1 MGETIRI
8 RTTPNGSDKYLK
20 VKIEQDFDFIEVL
33 SLNISQQNA
42 YQSFCSDYGAI
53 VGRVIINS
61 GFGVPNVKVSVF
73 VPLDDIDSSD
83 PHISGLYP
91 YKAVTDVNS
100 DGVRYNLLPSISDSN
115 DPCYTAIGTFPTK
128 REILDNDDM
137 LYVYKKYYQFTT
149 TTNYAGDFMLFGV
162 PLGNHV
168 VHVDMDISN
177 IGIASQ
183 KPYDLMAQGAPASM
197 FYSTTKFKSNT
208 NINSLPQ
215 IKSANASVN
224 VQPFWGDLNNCQV
237 GINRLDFDMNY
248 NITPAAMF
256 MGSIFGDGGKHSID
270 KRCIPRRK
278 TGVMCEQETSS
289 GTIEMIRKTID
300 NQVESFDVNG
310 GQLIDNDGVWAYQI
324 PMNLDYMV
332 TDEFG
337 QLIPSSDSNIGIA
350 TRSRVRFRIGMNQTG
365 DIGRLRTRAHYLVP
379 NNPAT
384 PSNIDYSFDET
395 TNDANFTDLHWN
407 KIYTVKNFIPKYNPS
422 NVLFGKNKY
431 LGIKDVDKCN
441 NFNKFPYNTANTEGT
456 TFNQVIFTIVCLLNT
471 FIAIISS
478 LFNALL
484 SAIANIGFSALGIDF
499 HPFRGLCDKMI
510 GLTCNV
516 DDNPKKY
523 YPGAFGDCSA
533 GNNSIQDFTDCI
545 ATSLAVNLEIYQMDF
560 YNDWVNGSLYAYL
573 LKYKQKH
580 NGTAKYC
587 DADCY
592 EDNNSCIE
600 GEVSFSSP
608 DLINNSE
615 PDMSP
620 KASIN
625 EGLIRKVDGI
635 LYYSPMT
642 NFSGGKKLFATDIT
656 NLGAVFECDWQGY
669 PKIIDLLSPT
679 SYKLPPIVYENT
691 SIGLL
696 NYLESGIFSLDD
708 KTGLFFNATCGGVSK
723 NANNDLNIKRQC
735 ELGVDIPETSGSTLI
750 TEIKIGEIY
759 DTSDS
764 LEVTNSIH
772 KYIRDAYTL
781 LNVFGSSNN
790 IFPTSLIPTLSATTN
805 GTSFGVNGFRNN
817 GSLYHKFSNYNNL
830 SGGSYYTYF
839 GLIAG
844 KTAYDKLINK
854 YFTKCSSNIND
865 NFSIVVNTF
874 PSSSLT
880 ASDGSFEFYFTNGTA
895 PFTTIIEGTSINNII
910 STKPSQSQIVSR
922 LTDGTYKIIA
932 TDALGTVVTRSVNV
946 SGPQRLTLF
955 LDIIS
960 QPSSSTN
967 KNGQLKISYLSGGTI
982 PYNLSFSSN
991 GVVTNHTN
999 VLQGN
1004 LLTGFGAGDYIA
1016 TITDSSTAKQTE
1028 QLSFTLTPPPPLT
1041 LTINSFD
1048 NLTTSGCTANGSV
1061 LSNITGGNPPYT
1073 LNLIGKN
1080 YNTTG
1085 LYGNITFDNLFG
1097 GNYIMKVTDAANTLV
1112 QANVTIKGPAP
1123 LEFIGTA
1130 HTQTTG
1136 GGKAGPAKTF
1146 RYISELGLVSGG
1158 VPTGTFR
1165 VGGGKGGGKLYD
1177 TYDFSPAPYALNNVD
1192 GNPGWESYPTSGIT
1206 ITVTDKNGCSLTKT
1220 FI

>member
-197 FYSTTKFKSNT
+197 FYSPTKFKSNT

-310 GQLIDNDGVWAYQI
+310 GQLIDNDGAWAYQI

-441 NFNKFPYNTANTEGT
+441 NFNKFPYNTANTDGT
-456 TFNQVIFTIVCLLNT
+456 TVNQIIFTIVCLLNT
-471 FIAIISS
+471 FIAGIV
-478 LFNALL
+478 F
-484 SAIANIGFSALGIDF
+484 AINKFILGPINFILRPPCFDLGIVSFCLWDLG
-499 HPFRGLCDKMI
+499 HI
-510 GLTCNV
+510 NYLTLECKV
-516 DDNPKKY
+516 DDNSIIY
-523 YPGAFGDCSA
+523 SPGGGD
-533 GNNSIQDFTDCI
+533 GHDTSIDDFKDCI

-560 YNDWVNGSLYAYL
+560 YNDWINGSLYAYL

-608 DLINNSE
+608 DLIGNSE
-615 PDMSP
+615 QASLT
-620 KASIN
+620 ASIN
-625 EGLIRKVDGI
+625 EGLIRKVDGM

-691 SIGLL
+691 SIGLV
-696 NYLESGIFSLDD
+696 NYLESGIFSLNNQR
-708 KTGLFFNATCGGVSK
+708 GLFFNATCLGVVT
-723 NANNDLNIKRQC
+723 NNSLNIKRQC

-805 GTSFGVNGFRNN
+805 GTSFGVSGATIN

-844 KTAYDKLINK
+844 KTAYDKLMNK
-854 YFTKCSSNIND
+854 YFTKCPSNIND
-865 NFSIVVNTF
+865 NFSIIVNTF

-880 ASDGSFEFYFTNGTA
+880 ASDGSFEFYFINGTA
-895 PFTTIIEGTSINNII
+895 PFTTIIEGTSITNII
-910 STKPSQSQIVSR
+910 STKPSQSQIVSG

-960 QPSSSTN
+960 QPTTLTS

-1016 TITDSSTAKQTE
+1016 TVTDSGTTRQTE

-1041 LTINSFD
+1041 LTTNSFD
-1048 NLTTSGCTANGSV
+1048 NNVTTGCTANGSILPTV
-1061 LSNITGGNPPYT
+1061 TGGNPPYT

-1080 YNTTG
+1080 YNMTG
-1085 LYGNITFDNLFG
+1085 IYGNVIFDKLNG
-1097 GNYIMKVTDAANTLV
+1097 GNYTMKVTDAANTLV

-1177 TYDFSPAPYALNNVD
+1177 TYNFSPAPYTLNNVD

>member
-1 MGETIRI
+1 MAETIRI
-8 RTTPNGSDKYLK
+8 RTTPNGTDKYLK

-42 YQSFCSDYGAI
+42 YQSFCSDYGVI

-73 VPLDDIDSSD
+73 VPLDDIDSAN

-91 YKAVTDVNS
+91 YTTVTDVNS
-100 DGVRYNLLPSISDSN
+100 DGIRYNLLPSISDSN
-115 DPCYTAIGTFPTK
+115 DPCYTAVGTFPSK

-197 FYSTTKFKSNT
+197 FYSPTKFKSST

-248 NITPAAMF
+248 NITPAAIF

-289 GTIEMIRKTID
+289 GTIEMIRKTTD

-310 GQLIDNDGVWAYQI
+310 GQLIDNDGTWAYQI
-324 PMNLDYMV
+324 PMNLDYVV

-337 QLIPSSDSNIGIA
+337 RLIPSSDSNIGIP
-350 TRSRVRFRIGMNQTG
+350 TRTRVRFRIAMNETG

-384 PSNIDYSFDET
+384 PNSVDYSFDET
-395 TNDANFTDLHWN
+395 TNDVNFTDLHWN

-422 NVLFGKNKY
+422 NILFGKNKY

-456 TFNQVIFTIVCLLNT
+456 TFNQVIFTVVCLLNT
-471 FIAIISS
+471 FIAIIAS

-499 HPFRGLCDKMI
+499 HPFRGLCKLMI

-516 DDNPKKY
+516 DDNAIKY
-523 YPGAFGDCSA
+523 YPGAFGDCSS

-560 YNDWVNGSLYAYL
+560 YNDWINGSLYAYL

-587 DADCY
+587 DSDCN
-592 EDNNSCIE
+592 EDNNACIE
-600 GEVSFSSP
+600 GEVSFSTP
-608 DLINNSE
+608 DLTSNGE
-615 PDMSP
+615 PTYSSV
-620 KASIN
+620 SIN
-625 EGLIRKVDGI
+625 EGLIRKVDNI
-635 LYYSPMT
+635 LYYAPMT

-679 SYKLPPIVYENT
+679 SYKLPPIVYEQT
-691 SIGLL
+691 TIGLV
-696 NYLESGIFSLDD
+696 NYLESGIFTLNNQ
-708 KTGLFFNATCGGVSK
+708 TGLFFNATN
-723 NANNDLNIKRQC
+723 NALNIKRQC
-735 ELGVDIPETSGSTLI
+735 EIGIDIPETSGTTLI
-750 TEIKIGEIY
+750 RNIGINEIY

-772 KYIRDAYTL
+772 KYIRDSYTL

-790 IFPTSLIPTLSATTN
+790 FFPTSLIPTLSATTQ
-805 GTSFGVNGFRNN
+805 GTSFGIDNTFSLN
-817 GSLYHKFSNYNNL
+817 GSLYHQFSNYNNL

-844 KTAYDKLINK
+844 KTAYDKLMNK
-854 YFTKCSSNIND
+854 YFTKCPSNIND

-874 PSSSLT
+874 PSSTLT
-880 ASDGSFEFYFTNGTA
+880 ANDGGFEFYFINGTA

-910 STKPSQSQIVSR
+910 STKPSQSQIVSG
-922 LTDGTYKIIA
+922 LTDGTYKIIS
-932 TDALGTVVTRSVNV
+932 TDALGTVVTRTVNV
-946 SGPQRLTLF
+946 SGPQRLTIF
-955 LDIIS
+955 LDVIS
-960 QPSSSTN
+960 QPSTLTS

-982 PYNLSFSSN
+982 PYNLSLNKS
-991 GVVTNHTN
+991 GVITKYNN

-1004 LLTGFGAGDYIA
+1004 ILTGFGAGDYIA
-1016 TITDSSTAKQTE
+1016 TITDSSTTQQSE
-1028 QLSFTLTPPPPLT
+1028 QISFTLTPPPPLT

-1048 NLTTSGCTANGSV
+1048 NVTTSGCTANGSI
-1061 LSNITGGNPPYT
+1061 LPNITGGNPPYIVN
-1073 LNLIGKN
+1073 LNGVN
-1080 YNTTG
+1080 YNQTG
-1085 LYGNITFDNLFG
+1085 TYGNISFDNLFG
-1097 GNYIMKVTDAANTLV
+1097 GKYLITVTDASNTII
-1112 QANVTIKGPAP
+1112 QANVTINGPAE

-1130 HTQTTG
+1130 HTITVG
-1136 GGKAGPAKTF
+1136 GGKSGPAKTF
-1146 RYISELGLVSGG
+1146 RYIKAIGLASGG
-1158 VPTGTFR
+1158 VPTGTVR
-1165 VGGGKGGGKLYD
+1165 VGGNKGGGTLYNM
-1177 TYDFSPAPYALNNVD
+1177 YNFSPAPYALNNID
-1192 GNPGWESYPTSGIT
+1192 GNLGWESYPSSGIT